1 MESEPYGKGESAMVG
16 IIDVGG
22 GLRDIYGAGVFDRL
36 LDDGVKFDY
45 CLGVSAGSANIASFL
60 AKQRGRNRRF
70 YLDYSRRKEYMSPSN
85 LYKIGAFLNLHYI
98 YGTLS
103 NQGGEDPLDFKTLME
118 NDSEL
123 CVVATNAKTGRI
135 EYFGKDDL
143 AQDDYRVFMA
153 SSAIPLITRTETVGS
168 AVCADGGVGDPIPI
182 AKAFFDG
189 CDKVVLVLT
198 MPDGPMQR
206 KRRDLLGAVLLRL
219 VRPNLS
225 NLLLERHRIYNRQLA
240 LAHSYESDGKCLIIS
255 PDDVCGIKTLTN
267 DTANLER
274 LYEKGYAD
282 AAKIKAFV
290 EAK

>member
-1 MESEPYGKGESAMVG
+1 MVG

-45 CLGVSAGSANIASFL
+45 CLGVSAGSANVASFL

-103 NQGGEDPLDFKTLME
+103 ASDGEDPLDFDTLME
-118 NDSEL
+118 NDSEF
-123 CVVATNAKTGRI
+123 CIVATNAKTGKI
-135 EYFGKDDL
+135 EYFGKEDL
-143 AQDDYRVFMA
+143 AQDDYRVLMA
-153 SSAIPLITRTETVGS
+153 SSAIPFMARAEKIGDARCS
-168 AVCADGGVGDPIPI
+168 DGGVGEPIPI
-182 AKAFFDG
+182 MKAFFDG
-189 CDKVVLVLT
+189 CDKVVLILT

-206 KRRDLLGAVLLRL
+206 KRRDLLGGVLLRFI
-219 VRPNLS
+219 RPNLS
-225 NLLLERHRIYNRQLA
+225 KLLFERHRIYNRQLD
-240 LAHSYESDGKCLIIS
+240 LAHGFADEGKCLIIS

-282 AAKIKAFV
+282 GAKIKAFV
-290 EAK
+290 EAD

>member
-1 MESEPYGKGESAMVG
+1 MVG

-45 CLGVSAGSANIASFL
+45 CLGVSAGSANVASFL

-70 YLDYSRRKEYMSPSN
+70 YLDYSKRKEYMSPSN
-85 LYKIGAFLNLHYI
+85 LLKIGAFLNLHYI

-103 NQGGEDPLDFKTLME
+103 ASGGEDPLDFETLME
-118 NDSEL
+118 NDTEL

-143 AQDDYRVFMA
+143 AKDDYRVFMA
-153 SSAIPLITRTETVGS
+153 SSAIPLIARAETIGDAPCS
-168 AVCADGGVGDPIPI
+168 DGGVGEPIPI
-182 AKAFFDG
+182 MKAFFDG
-189 CDKVVLVLT
+189 CDKVVLILT
-198 MPDGPMQR
+198 MPDGPMER
-206 KRRDLLGAVLLRL
+206 KRRDLLGAVLLRFI
-219 VRPNLS
+219 RPNLS
-225 NLLLERHRIYNRQLA
+225 RLLLERHNIYNRQLD
-240 LAHSYESDGKCLIIS
+240 LAHSFAAEGRCLIIS

-267 DTANLER
+267 DTASLER

-282 AAKIKAFV
+282 AARIKAFV

>member
-1 MESEPYGKGESAMVG
+1 MVG

-36 LDDGVKFDY
+36 LDDGVKLDY
-45 CLGVSAGSANIASFL
+45 CLGVSAGSANVASYL

-70 YLDYSRRKEYMSPSN
+70 YLDYSKRKEYMSPSN

-103 NQGGEDPLDFKTLME
+103 AADGEDPLDFRTLME
-118 NDSEL
+118 NDSAF
-123 CVVATNAKTGRI
+123 CIVATNAKTGKI
-135 EYFGKDDL
+135 EYFGKEDL
-143 AQDDYRVFMA
+143 AQDDYRALMA
-153 SSAIPLITRTETVGS
+153 SSAIPLVARAETVGGATCS
-168 AVCADGGVGDPIPI
+168 DGGVGEPIPI
-182 AKAFFDG
+182 MKAFFDG
-189 CDKVVLVLT
+189 CDKVVLILT

-206 KRRDLLGAVLLRL
+206 KRRDLLGAVLLRF

-225 NLLLERHRIYNRQLA
+225 KLLLERHRIYNRQLE
-240 LAHSYESDGKCLIIS
+240 LAHGFADAGKCLIIA

-274 LYEKGYAD
+274 LYEKGYND
-282 AAKIKAFV
+282 AARIKAFV

>member
-1 MESEPYGKGESAMVG
+1 MIG

-36 LDDGVKFDY
+36 LDDDVKFDY

-70 YLDYSRRKEYMSPSN
+70 YLEYSKRKEYMGPSN

-103 NQGGEDPLDFKTLME
+103 NADGEDPLDFETLMKNE
-118 NDSEL
+118 SEM
-123 CVVATNAKTGRI
+123 CVVATNAKTGKI
-135 EYFGKDDL
+135 EYFGKKDL
-143 AQDDYRVFMA
+143 AQDDYRILMA
-153 SSAIPLITRTETVGS
+153 SSAIPLVARPEKIDG
-168 AVCADGGVGDPIPI
+168 ALCNDGGVGEPIPI
-182 AKAFFDG
+182 MKAFFDG

-206 KRRDLLGAVLLRL
+206 KRRDLLGAVLLRFI
-219 VRPNLS
+219 RPNLS
-225 NLLLERHRIYNRQLA
+225 KLLLERHRIYNRQLD
-240 LAHSYESDGKCLIIS
+240 LAHTFADDGKCLIIA
-255 PDDVCGIKTLTN
+255 PDDVLGIKTLTN
-267 DTANLER
+267 DTETLNR

>member
-1 MESEPYGKGESAMVG
+1 MVG

-36 LDDGVKFDY
+36 LDDGVTFDY
-45 CLGVSAGSANIASFL
+45 CLGVSAGSANIASYL

-70 YLDYSRRKEYMSPSN
+70 YLDYSIRKEYMSPSN
-85 LYKIGAFLNLHYI
+85 LYKIGAFLNLNYI

-103 NQGGEDPLDFKTLME
+103 ASDGEDPLDFKTLME
-118 NDSEL
+118 NDTEL
-123 CVVATNAKTGRI
+123 VVVATNAKTGKI
-135 EYFGKDDL
+135 EYYGKDDI
-143 AQDDYRVFMA
+143 AKDDYRIFMA
-153 SSAIPLITRTETVGS
+153 SSAIPLITRAQKIGD
-168 AVCADGGVGDPIPI
+168 APCNDGGVGEPIPI
-182 AKAFFDG
+182 MKAFFDG

-198 MPDGPMQR
+198 MPDGPLQR
-206 KRRDLLGAVLLRL
+206 KRRDLLGAVLLRFI
-219 VRPNLS
+219 RPNIS
-225 NLLLERHRIYNRQLA
+225 RLLLERHRIYNRQLA
-240 LAHSYESDGKCLIIS
+240 LAHGFADEGRCLIIS

-282 AAKIKAFV
+282 AAKIKSFV

>member
-1 MESEPYGKGESAMVG
+1 MVG

-36 LDDGVKFDY
+36 LDDGVRIDY
-45 CLGVSAGSANIASFL
+45 CLGFSAGSANVASFL

-70 YLDYSRRKEYMSPSN
+70 YLDYSKRKEYMGPSN

-103 NQGGEDPLDFKTLME
+103 NADGEDPLDFETLVQ
-118 NDSEL
+118 NDSDL
-123 CVVATNAKTGRI
+123 CIVATNAKTGKT
-135 EYFGKDDL
+135 EYFGKQDM

-153 SSAIPLITRTETVGS
+153 SSAIPLIARTEKVGGATCS
-168 AVCADGGVGDPIPI
+168 DGGVGEPIPI
-182 AKAFFDG
+182 MKAFFDG

-198 MPDGPMQR
+198 KPDGPIAR
-206 KRRDLLGAVLLRL
+206 SRRDLLGAALLRF

-225 NLLLERHRIYNRQLA
+225 RLLLERHNIYNRQLE
-240 LAHSYESDGKCLIIS
+240 LAHSFADEGKCLIIS
-255 PDDVCGIKTLTN
+255 PDDVCGLKTLTN

-274 LYEKGYAD
+274 LYEKGYQD

>member
-1 MESEPYGKGESAMVG
+1 MVG

-36 LDDGVKFDY
+36 LDDGVTFDY
-45 CLGVSAGSANIASFL
+45 CLGVSAGSANIASYL

-85 LYKIGAFLNLHYI
+85 LYKIGAFLNLNYI

-103 NQGGEDPLDFKTLME
+103 ASDGEDPLDFKTLME
-118 NDSEL
+118 NDTEL
-123 CVVATNAKTGRI
+123 VVVATNAKTGKI
-135 EYFGKDDL
+135 EYYGKEDI
-143 AQDDYRVFMA
+143 AKDDYRIFMA
-153 SSAIPLITRTETVGS
+153 SSAIPLITRAQMIGD
-168 AVCADGGVGDPIPI
+168 APCNDGGVGEPIPI
-182 AKAFFDG
+182 MKAFFDG

-198 MPDGPMQR
+198 MPDGPLQR
-206 KRRDLLGAVLLRL
+206 KRRDLLGAVLLRFI
-219 VRPNLS
+219 RPNIS
-225 NLLLERHRIYNRQLA
+225 RLLLERHRIYNRQLA
-240 LAHSYESDGKCLIIS
+240 LAHGFADEGRCLIIS